1 MFEHDLTVR
10 AAWQHEL
17 DVLSG
22 LAGLDGRP
30 RGVGHVL
37 VAERGGLAIAAIA
50 LTSGSVLTDRHHD
63 TGEAVRRLRER
74 RYQIL
79 RQGGDVGPA
88 WSLLRRL
95 APAG

>member
-10 AAWQHEL
+10 AAHQHEL

-30 RGVGHVL
+30 RGAGHVL
-37 VAERGGLAIAAIA
+37 VAERGGIAIAAIA
-50 LTSGSVLTDRHHD
+50 LTSGSVLTDRRHD
-63 TGEAVRRLRER
+63 TGEAVRRLRQR